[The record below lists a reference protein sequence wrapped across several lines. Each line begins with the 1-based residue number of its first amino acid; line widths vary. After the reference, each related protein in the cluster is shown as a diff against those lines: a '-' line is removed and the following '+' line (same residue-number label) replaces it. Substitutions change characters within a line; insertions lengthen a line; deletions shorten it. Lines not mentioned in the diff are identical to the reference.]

1 MVAGGIYILLSRA
14 TFYPRTSNVFNF
26 PESMISPEVP
36 DRREDNRFEDWV
48 TVALIE
54 NANQQRP
61 LGKSRLDG
69 KEEEIRLLL

>member
-36 DRREDNRFEDWV
+36 DRREDNRFEDW
-48 TVALIE
+48 LPW
-54 NANQQRP
+54 R
-61 LGKSRLDG
+61 
-69 KEEEIRLLL
+69 